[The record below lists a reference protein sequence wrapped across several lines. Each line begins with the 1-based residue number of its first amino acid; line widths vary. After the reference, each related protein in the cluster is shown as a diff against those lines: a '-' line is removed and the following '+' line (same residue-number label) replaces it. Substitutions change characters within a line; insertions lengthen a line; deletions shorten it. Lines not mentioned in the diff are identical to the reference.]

1 MSIEI
6 ELDKAFDKAESINV
20 YSNGEVINY
29 AANQKPFKEILVSWN
44 DMIDGAHQM
53 PAYGVSLNRET
64 LKALKSGL
72 WVEFVFDEVYEN
84 GGMPF
89 EKLLIQ
95 VEKSFTGFNLIRYTT
110 EYGYDG
116 RCFYYDLLNKN
127 MDNLYDILVN
137 L

>member
-1 MSIEI
+1 MSIDI
-6 ELDKAFDKAESINV
+6 DLYKVFDKTESINV
-20 YSNGEVINY
+20 YNDGEVNNY
-29 AANQKPFKEILVSWN
+29 VANQKQFEEILISWN
-44 DMIDGAHQM
+44 NMIDGAHEM

-64 LKALKSGL
+64 LKALNSGL
-72 WVEFVFDEVYEN
+72 WVEFVFDGVYESN
-84 GGMPF
+84 GMPY

-95 VEKSFTGFNLIRYTT
+95 VEKAFTGFNLIRYST

-116 RCFYYDLLNKN
+116 RCFYYDLANRN

>member
-1 MSIEI
+1 MSIDI
-6 ELDKAFDKAESINV
+6 ELDKAFYKAESINI
-20 YSNGEVINY
+20 YNGGEVTNY
-29 AANQKPFKEILVSWN
+29 AANQKPFEDILAVWN
-44 DMIDGAHQM
+44 NMIDGAHQM

-64 LKALKSGL
+64 LKAIKSGL
-72 WVEFVFDEVYEN
+72 WVEFVFDGVYEN

-116 RCFYYDLLNKN
+116 RCFYYDLVNKN